1 MTSLTTTPGDAQ
13 DHLMDPPKSGWA
25 RRAWHAGL
33 LVTLAL
39 MWGSAFLMVDLSL
52 RDFTPL
58 ESTVG
63 RLIVAA
69 LFFTA
74 GCLIRRKSIERGWK
88 CWALLAAMALA
99 GNLMPFFLINWGQQ
113 KVESG
118 NAAILM
124 GMVPLVTAVLA
135 QLFVRGERFHKW
147 KAAGIAIGFG
157 GVMVLFGGPQLSGG
171 EGAVLGAVAILLA
184 TLGYATGTIL
194 ADKASAYHSLPVGFG
209 VMWIASIVST
219 PIWLALDG
227 APPPDP
233 SWVSVG
239 AVIALG
245 IFCTAMPTLVLIYLV
260 RSAGPSFAGFTNYLV
275 PVIGVA
281 LGVAFLGEPLSWN
294 AVAALFLIIGGIV
307 IGQIGGRRGKR
318 TDDDP
323 KEQEADPGDVA
334 AGHTSGRT
342 AR

>member
-1 MTSLTTTPGDAQ
+1 MTAFTHIPGGAH
-13 DHLMDPPKSGWA
+13 DHLMDPPRSGWA
-25 RRAWHAGL
+25 RRLWHAGL
-33 LVTLAL
+33 LVTLAV

-63 RLIVAA
+63 RLVVAA

-74 GCLIRRKSIERGWK
+74 GCIIRRKPIERSWR
-88 CWALLAAMALA
+88 CWGLLAAMALI

-124 GMVPLVTAVLA
+124 GMVPLVTAMLA
-135 QLFVRGERFHKW
+135 QMFVRGERFHRW
-147 KAAGIAIGFG
+147 KMAGIAIGFA
-157 GVMVLFGGPQLSGG
+157 GVLVLFGGPQLSGG
-171 EGAVLGAVAILLA
+171 EGAMWGAAAILVA
-184 TLGYATGTIL
+184 TLGYAAGTIL
-194 ADKASAYHSLPVGFG
+194 ADKASSYHSLPVGFG
-209 VMWIASIVST
+209 VMWIASLVSA
-219 PIWLALDG
+219 PIWLAVDG
-227 APPPDP
+227 VPPPHP

-239 AVIALG
+239 AVVTLG
-245 IFCTAMPTLVLIYLV
+245 VFCTAMPTLALIYLV
-260 RSAGPSFAGFTNYLV
+260 RSAGPTFAGFTNYLV

-281 LGVAFLGEPLSWN
+281 LGIVFLGEPLSWN

-307 IGQIGGRRGKR
+307 IGQIGGRRGRKKR
-318 TDDDP
+318 GG
-323 KEQEADPGDVA
+323 EEADPGDVA
-334 AGHTSGRT
+334 AGHAPGRA